1 MVRPFCIQYRMCV
14 ATLLLSA
21 FQAFSA
27 SAQAKGLE
35 PAELPVAR
43 LKAIYLACERSAIA
57 GDLASDGIGPCSI
70 VYEELKRRA
79 FDGDFGRLRL
89 WFDEQKRAAG
99 LTS

>member
-1 MVRPFCIQYRMCV
+1 VVVPFCIQSRICV
-14 ATLLLSA
+14 ATLFLSA

-27 SAQAKGLE
+27 SAQTSGLE
-35 PAELPVAR
+35 PTELPVAE
-43 LKAIYLACERSAIA
+43 LKAIYLTCERYAIA

-79 FDGDFGRLRL
+79 FDGDFGQLRQ

-99 LTS
+99 RIT